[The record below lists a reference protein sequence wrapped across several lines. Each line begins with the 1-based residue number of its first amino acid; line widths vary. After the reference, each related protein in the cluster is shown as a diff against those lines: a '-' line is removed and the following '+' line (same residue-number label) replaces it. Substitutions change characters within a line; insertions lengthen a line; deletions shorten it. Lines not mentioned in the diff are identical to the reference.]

1 MKVFFCVI
9 RRRVMDRTVGGATA
23 SATTSRSAYE
33 HLCVELVRY
42 VLHRE
47 SASASST
54 TKGDA
59 EAKEDED
66 AFDADRVKD
75 ACETLELIGARI
87 GERLAELATTTTI
100 AMDPFG
106 DQQEAIMCACKEFWS
121 LAHGRR
127 VDKLKTNNRGT
138 FVLHDDGFTAMRS
151 VTRIARGGGIGGVDA
166 IDANEDAHVRCAL
179 AFHAGATRGG
189 LRALGVRA
197 TVAGEVIDPDP
208 ARSSS
213 SIGPSGGGG
222 GAPAPAVAFTVVVD
236 EEPSRA
242 PPSE

>member
-1 MKVFFCVI
+1 
-9 RRRVMDRTVGGATA
+9 MDRTVGGATA
-23 SATTSRSAYE
+23 STTSRSAYE

-42 VLHRE
+42 VLHR
-47 SASASST
+47 SSST
-54 TKGDA
+54 TKDDVDDDA

-87 GERLAELATTTTI
+87 GERLAELATTTQSI

-106 DQQEAIMCACKEFWS
+106 DQQEAIMCACKEFWL

-138 FVLHDDGFTAMRS
+138 FVLHDDAFTAMRS
-151 VTRIARGGGIGGVDA
+151 VTQIARGSAIGGVDA

-208 ARSSS
+208 TRSSS
-213 SIGPSGGGG
+213 SGGPSGGG

-236 EEPSRA
+236 EEPSK
-242 PPSE
+242 PSSE

>member
-1 MKVFFCVI
+1 
-9 RRRVMDRTVGGATA
+9 MDRTVGGATA
-23 SATTSRSAYE
+23 STTTSRSAYE

-42 VLHRE
+42 VLQR
-47 SASASST
+47 SSST
-54 TKGDA
+54 AKDDVDDDDDA
-59 EAKEDED
+59 KAKEDED

-87 GERLAELATTTTI
+87 GERLAELATTTTTTTTTSI
-100 AMDPFG
+100 AAMDPFG
-106 DQQEAIMCACKEFWS
+106 DQQEAIMCACKEFWLLS
-121 LAHGRR
+121 HGRR

-138 FVLHDDGFTAMRS
+138 FVLHDDAFTAMRS
-151 VTRIARGGGIGGVDA
+151 VTQIAHGGGIGGVDA

-197 TVAGEVIDPDP
+197 AVAGEVIDPDP
-208 ARSSS
+208 TRASSS
-213 SIGPSGGGG
+213 GGPSGGG

-236 EEPSRA
+236 EEPSQ
-242 PPSE
+242 PSSE

>member
-1 MKVFFCVI
+1 MKRLKTV
-9 RRRVMDRTVGGATA
+9 RQSSTPPHDMDRTAGGTTTT
-23 SATTSRSAYE
+23 STTSRSAYE

-42 VLHRE
+42 VLHR
-47 SASASST
+47 SSST
-54 TKGDA
+54 TKVADDDDD
-59 EAKEDED
+59 DEG

-75 ACETLELIGARI
+75 ACQTLELIGARI
-87 GERLAELATTTTI
+87 GERLAELATTTTKI

-138 FVLHDDGFTAMRS
+138 FVLHDDAFTAMRS
-151 VTRIARGGGIGGVDA
+151 VTQVARGAGAGGVDA
-166 IDANEDAHVRCAL
+166 IDANEDPHVRCAL
-179 AFHAGATRGG
+179 AFHSGATRGG

-197 TVAGEVIDPDP
+197 SVAGEVVDPRPRP
-208 ARSSS
+208 A
-213 SIGPSGGGG
+213 SGGVSASGG

-236 EEPSRA
+236 GEPK
-242 PPSE
+242 PSG

>member
-1 MKVFFCVI
+1 
-9 RRRVMDRTVGGATA
+9 MDRTVGGTT
-23 SATTSRSAYE
+23 TTSRSAYE

-47 SASASST
+47 SSSSSSSSST
-54 TKGDA
+54 TKDDDA

-87 GERLAELATTTTI
+87 GERLAELATTTTTTSI

-106 DQQEAIMCACKEFWS
+106 DQQEAIMCACKEFWL

-138 FVLHDDGFTAMRS
+138 FVLHDDAFTAMRS
-151 VTRIARGGGIGGVDA
+151 VTRITHGGGVGGVDA
-166 IDANEDAHVRCAL
+166 IDANEDAYVRCAL

-208 ARSSS
+208 TRSSS
-213 SIGPSGGGG
+213 SGGGG

-236 EEPSRA
+236 KEPSLK
-242 PPSE
+242 PSSE

>member
-1 MKVFFCVI
+1 
-9 RRRVMDRTVGGATA
+9 MDRTVGGATTT
-23 SATTSRSAYE
+23 STTTSRSAYE

-47 SASASST
+47 SSSSSSSST
-54 TKGDA
+54 TKDDDDDDGDA
-59 EAKEDED
+59 KDED
-66 AFDADRVKD
+66 AFDADRVNN

-106 DQQEAIMCACKEFWS
+106 DQQEAIMCACKEFWL

-138 FVLHDDGFTAMRS
+138 FVLHDDAFTAMRS
-151 VTRIARGGGIGGVDA
+151 VTRITHGGGVGGVDA
-166 IDANEDAHVRCAL
+166 IDANEDAYVRCAL

-208 ARSSS
+208 TRSS
-213 SIGPSGGGG
+213 PSGGG

-236 EEPSRA
+236 KEPSLK
-242 PPSE
+242 PSSE